1 MKVNYKVEKSDLIG
15 DIANFPIEVVKKMVE
30 EQVAQGN
37 APNVGIFQEYASAPQ
52 CDGGFDWDDTDDND
66 MWSAII
72 EDNDFNSFFEKYPT
86 KETSLDHLVYI
97 IQDGNVDKDELM
109 DLLESFGGVNDNNYS
124 GYCNTKTVYYIN
136 PITKVIE
143 LECDEMCDAIL
154 PQLIALNY
162 TEIKVDGTENKPNVV
177 EYTIA
182 EIAEKLGVD
191 VSCLRIKM

>member
-1 MKVNYKVEKSDLIG
+1 MKVIIKVEKSDLVG
-15 DIANFPIEVVKKMVE
+15 DIKDFPIEIVKKMVE
-30 EQVAQGN
+30 EQMAQGN
-37 APNVGIFQEYASAPQ
+37 APDVSIFQEYASAPQ
-52 CDGGFDWDDTDDND
+52 DDGGFDWDNTDDNG

-72 EDNDFNSFFEKYPT
+72 DDNNFDSFFEKYPE
-86 KETSLDHLVYI
+86 KEGLDHLVYI
-97 IQDGNVDKDELM
+97 IQDGSVDSDELM

-143 LECDEMCDAIL
+143 LESDEMCDAIL

-191 VSCLRIKM
+191 ASCLRIKM